1 MIDRI
6 NIVKIVILPKTIY
19 RYNVVL
25 IKIPTQLFKEIEKY
39 DISSILTINYNK
51 IKQELSHWN

>member
-19 RYNVVL
+19 RYNAIL
-25 IKIPTQLFKEIEKY
+25 IKIPTKLFKEIEKY